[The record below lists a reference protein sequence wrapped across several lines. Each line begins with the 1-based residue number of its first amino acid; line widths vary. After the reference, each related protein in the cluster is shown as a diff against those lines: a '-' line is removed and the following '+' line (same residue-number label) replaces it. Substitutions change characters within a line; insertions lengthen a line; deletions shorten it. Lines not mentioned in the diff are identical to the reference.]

1 VLVSQRITVDLD
13 AEGFNRPTVSGS
25 DSGEQDQA
33 EAAAFAKVC
42 PGVSLRAPSPEGRR
56 THPVFGS
63 YVDAWQGWAVD
74 PDFRHAG
81 ASGGVLS
88 ALAYWL
94 VSSKRAQAVAGS
106 GMSAVQPTRTVPLR
120 ITSRDEALASAGSR
134 YAPVANTLSGD
145 NCEAFIG
152 KPCEVSGRFQFASRS
167 AAVDGQLPVLLSF
180 FCAGTPSQCATDELI
195 GTLGVKPFD
204 VASLRYRGNGWPG
217 EFEVRATDGRVR
229 AMSYADSWGNNLG
242 RQLQLRCKLCADGTG
257 EHADIAVGDY
267 WAIDDKGFPAFEN
280 ADGISAVI
288 ARTQRGAA
296 LLAAASRQGV
306 ITLNPIDL
314 DNLAAVQPF
323 QTQRRETLA
332 GRLVGRRLAG
342 YRIPHYR
349 GYNLLPR
356 LVDHAAANLK
366 AAAGTFT
373 RSTGMRK

>member
-74 PDFRHAG
+74 PAFRHAG